1 MPRDSTPPS
10 QLEMAIKDAS
20 RAVRE
25 YDGACA
31 WLKTATPEETKT
43 LGVEVW
49 LLDQLL
55 EQVLLVDHR
64 WRGWVP
70 PGGRL
75 EPGES
80 PRDGAMR
87 ELFEE
92 TGVDATLLET
102 PAAVAVRSY
111 RPGWPPGLGLSYA
124 AIASTSFAANPEP
137 GQPAGWKFL
146 ERPWTSTFPDDRD
159 RICRY
164 VAWLRSD
171 GSKELPRP

>member
-1 MPRDSTPPS
+1 MPRDSSPPS
-10 QLEMAIKDAS
+10 QLEIAITNAS

-31 WLKTATPEETKT
+31 WLKTATPEETTT

-49 LLDQLL
+49 LLDPLL

-75 EPGES
+75 EPGEN

-92 TGVDATLLET
+92 TGLVAKLLES

-111 RPGWPPGLGLSYA
+111 RPGWPVGLGLSYA
-124 AIASTSFAANPEP
+124 AIASTTLAVDPEP
-137 GQPAGWKFL
+137 GQPAKWKFL
-146 ERPWTSTFPDDRD
+146 ARPWTSTFPDDRN

-164 VAWLRSD
+164 VAWLRRD